1 MSLRKQTKILR
12 VDAGHLSRMIKGKRP
27 CNPELYDRYR
37 HLVGNTPGNTPATTD
52 VKSIAQRSF
61 SSVAHSSSGL
71 GHRPLKAEI
80 TGSNPV
86 CATNNSGITTRFSQI
101 TPLFI
106 LLNKANYIEP

>member
-1 MSLRKQTKILR
+1 MSLRNQTNVFG
-12 VDAGHLSRMIKGKRP
+12 VDAGHLSRMIKGKHP

-37 HLVGNTPGNTPATTD
+37 HLVGDTPRNTPATTD
-52 VKSIAQRSF
+52 VKSICQRSF

-86 CATNNSGITTRFSQI
+86 RATTLQI
-101 TPLFI
+101 Q
-106 LLNKANYIEP
+106 KD